1 MKKLDGLIK
10 LISASDKEIYPFAR
24 RMFRD
29 WQFKQGKL
37 YLYGKPKGKKATAM
51 LVAHIDTNRFSK
63 PSIFRKGD
71 LIYAYKDALG
81 ADGRAGLYMTLVL
94 AKRFKIPFLLTDL
107 GLRDYAGV
115 IEFALENKSRL
126 KGIDLA
132 IAFNKQGFRKYST
145 FGKNNK
151 TLKKRLKKA
160 LKRLNFTNNNEKTNI
175 LTELTKLLNLT
186 GINLSNGFY
195 ITQLGIEVLNIKHF
209 VNQLNMYKRLIP
221 EIVRHNRPKANFE
234 NSISE
239 NYERKEVIA

>member
-1 MKKLDGLIK
+1 MKKLDSLIK

-37 YLYGKPKGKKATAM
+37 YLYGKPKCKKANAI
-51 LVAHIDTNRFSK
+51 LVAHIDTHRFSK

-94 AKRFKIPFLLTDL
+94 AKRFKIPFLLTDMAL
-107 GLRDYAGV
+107 SNDIGA

-132 IAFNKQGFRKYST
+132 IGFDLQGFQKFS
-145 FGKNNK
+145 FCKKGNK
-151 TLKKRLKKA
+151 TAKKRLKKV
-160 LKRLNFTNNNEKTNI
+160 LKRLNFTNSNEKTNI
-175 LTELTKLLNLT
+175 IKELTKLLNLT

-195 ITQLGIEVLNIKHF
+195 ITRAGIEVLNVKHF
-209 VNQLNMYKRLIP
+209 IDQLNMYKRIIP
-221 EIVRHNRPKANFE
+221 EIVKYKPEVNFE

-239 NYERKEVIA
+239 IYERKEVIA